1 MDTLKL
7 MEEMTQVIGIAGD
20 ERYVSQLLKSYL
32 EPHCDEIVYDHL
44 GSLFA
49 VKKSKKENAK
59 KVMVCSH
66 MDEVGFM
73 ITEITKNGLLKFIKI
88 GGIDNQVL
96 LSSRVRVL
104 KQDGNIVVGTIGCSL
119 NDIEV
124 CSDKKMFIDLGA
136 SSKEDIEKMG
146 ICVGDSA
153 VLDGPF
159 TILND
164 NRIVSKAWDNR
175 YGCVM
180 AIEVLEALKDVE
192 LDYDLYIGA
201 TVQEEVGMR
210 GATTATGLIH
220 PDMGIVMDCSF
231 ADDYQGKENEVGKLG
246 EGILIRYYDKG
257 MMPNRALLNYLVE
270 ICQKNDIAHQYFY
283 NMGQTDSAWIHKLF
297 AGCPTLSACICAR
310 GVHTGNSMI
319 DLRDYVSAK
328 KAIIQV
334 LTSIDEKQIQAFK
347 EENR

>member
-1 MDTLKL
+1 MDSLKL
-7 MEEMTQVIGIAGD
+7 MEEMTQVVGIAGD
-20 ERYVSQLLKSYL
+20 ERRVSLLLKSYL
-32 EPHCDEIVYDHL
+32 EPYCDEIVYDHL

-49 VKKSKKENAK
+49 VKKSKKENAQR
-59 KVMVCSH
+59 VMVCGH
-66 MDEVGFM
+66 MDEVGLM

-88 GGIDNQVL
+88 GGLDNQVL

-104 KQDGNIVVGTIGCSL
+104 KQDGNEVIGIIGCSL
-119 NDIEV
+119 KDIEA
-124 CSDKKMFIDLGA
+124 CDEKKMLIDIGA
-136 SSKEDIEKMG
+136 SGQEEVENMG
-146 ICVGDSA
+146 IHVGDSA
-153 VLDGPF
+153 VLDGSF
-159 TILND
+159 TIFNE

-175 YGCVM
+175 YGCIM
-180 AIEVLEALKDVE
+180 AIEVLKALKDIE

-231 ADDYQGKENEVGKLG
+231 ADDYQGKDNEIGQLGK
-246 EGILIRYYDKG
+246 GILIRYYDKG

-270 ICQKNDIAHQYFY
+270 ICQKNDIDYQYFY

-297 AGCPTLSACICAR
+297 AGCPTLSTCICAR

-319 DLRDYVSAK
+319 DLRDYNSAQ

-334 LTSIDEKQIQAFK
+334 LTSLDEKQIQAFK

>member
-7 MEEMTQVIGIAGD
+7 MEELTQVIGIAGD
-20 ERYVSQLLKSYL
+20 ERHVSQLLKSYL
-32 EPHCDEIVYDHL
+32 EPYCDDIVYDHL

-49 VKKSKKENAK
+49 VKKSQKKNAK
-59 KVMVCSH
+59 KVMVCGH

-96 LSSRVRVL
+96 LSHRVRLL
-104 KQDGNIVVGTIGCSL
+104 KQDGQEVIGAIVCSSK
-119 NDIEV
+119 DIET
-124 CSDKKMFIDLGA
+124 CDAQKMFIDVGA
-136 SSKEDIEKMG
+136 TSKEDIENLG
-146 ICVGDSA
+146 ITIGDSA
-153 VLDGPF
+153 VLDGSF
-159 TILND
+159 QVLNE
-164 NRIVSKAWDNR
+164 NRILSKSWDNR

-180 AIEVLEALKDVE
+180 AVEVLRALKDVE

-231 ADDYQGKENEVGKLG
+231 ADDYLGKENEVGKLG
-246 EGILIRYYDKG
+246 AGVLVRYYDKG
-257 MMPNRALLNYLVE
+257 MMPNRALLNELVE
-270 ICQKNDIAHQYFY
+270 TCQKNDIPYQYFY
-283 NMGQTDSAWIHKLF
+283 NMAQTDSAWIHKLF
-297 AGCPTLSACICAR
+297 SGCPTLSACICAR
-310 GVHTGNSMI
+310 GAHTSESMI
-319 DLRDYVSAK
+319 DLRDFMSAK
-328 KAIIQV
+328 KAIVHILATLNESKIQM
-334 LTSIDEKQIQAFK
+334 FK